1 MERVNSTRFLD
12 FIFCLFDFVIYL
24 YLISFQKG
32 VEIAD
37 PATEIGRV
45 REEEI
50 VMTFNKYVLRNKL
63 IY

>member
-12 FIFCLFDFVIYL
+12 FIFCLFVFVIYL